1 MTRSD
6 RREQLGPVIGRMPEW
21 KARMQMSYER
31 FADPARWRQ
40 TAADLGITVRE
51 LQVALLMVKG
61 LSLGEIGKALGISK
75 GTVQTYNQRLHHRL
89 RVRNRGELV
98 STIVLA
104 SGILLPA
111 NSKEY
116 P

>member
-1 MTRSD
+1 MR
-6 RREQLGPVIGRMPEW
+6 L
-21 KARMQMSYER
+21 SYER
-31 FADPARWRQ
+31 FADPAGWRELAQ
-40 TAADLGITVRE
+40 DLGLTLRE
-51 LQVALLMVKG
+51 VQVALLLLKG

-89 RVRNRGELV
+89 RVRNRGELI